1 MNSHQQHQYQR
12 QNQQH
17 QHQHQHQHQTFEQF
31 ISAQSKSQ
39 RSQDQQRSLN
49 LKYRSHLQPL
59 NASQMNNSSSGR
71 IAGGNAPQQQKL
83 SEAQVAR
90 ASISQRKSLLMEEE
104 YEFCPTSPSTVQG
117 GFGGG
122 SAGFYGKCPNAANG
136 ASLGNGLLAMLNGGP
151 VRPMSPYSTPVK
163 MNRMSQQSLSH
174 QHQQSPS
181 GYLSP
186 RVIGSPSQTPVYHK
200 SPQGIIR
207 RVENTGNYNSNP
219 NYYHSAW

>member
-1 MNSHQQHQYQR
+1 MNSQQYQQNQQQYQQHQQH
-12 QNQQH
+12 QQH
-17 QHQHQHQHQTFEQF
+17 QHQQHQTFEQF
-31 ISAQSKSQ
+31 ISSQSKSQ

-59 NASQMNNSSSGR
+59 NASQMNNSNSGS
-71 IAGGNAPQQQKL
+71 IVAGNAPQQHKL

-104 YEFCPTSPSTVQG
+104 SEFCPTSLSTVQG
-117 GFGGG
+117 GFGNGG
-122 SAGFYGKCPNAANG
+122 SSSLYGKRSNVTNG

-163 MNRMSQQSLSH
+163 MNRMSQH
-174 QHQQSPS
+174 SPS

-186 RVIGSPSQTPVYHK
+186 KVISSPSQTTVYHK

-207 RVENTGNYNSNP
+207 RVENTGNYNSNT